1 MFYRSLVA
9 RLPMEFVYGCNPCGH
24 NNVGIRAVLSQNSAR
39 DPTFVQPTLER
50 GGQVTAESPL
60 GPATGRDGSRLP
72 KPQATRTRW
81 LSPSTDVRAEM
92 RLRAKG
98 KGGSGSPAKP
108 SP

>member
-50 GGQVTAESPL
+50 GRVDSLKTEAVLETFQNDVQKT
-60 GPATGRDGSRLP
+60 
-72 KPQATRTRW
+72 QTRSEGNYSCKFTPWYRSHQ
-81 LSPSTDVRAEM
+81 LKSKDKFH
-92 RLRAKG
+92 LIKG
-98 KGGSGSPAKP
+98 DT
-108 SP
+108 